1 MKIAIPFLA
10 IVFTLSALFYSIQ
23 NSIDQFGQSFAGYDR
38 LSNHRNNPAALQNSL
53 ISFDSPLA
61 CQQNAFYPS
70 DDSKQKLFQKDLC
83 DCATQWYASKYN
95 PDLQEVK
102 KACQMLQESG
112 GLDVACV
119 ESRIEVY
126 EPFTYDSYNNA
137 CKGSYSFVFVL
148 SDGTKQEEQWRD
160 IGVTFDEAK
169 FMCQMLSG
177 NQVVDTP
184 TPEFLNPPD
193 PGPNPGPNPNP
204 NPNPE
209 PSPIDPEILSILQSI
224 LGTPVIPITGAVA
237 GGLVAWVISMLS
249 GGRTVLPTA
258 PRPPTGGVRPGQ
270 VGPDGKVWSPGQG
283 WVTKSTYDYQQKWIQ
298 KGWRLNSQTGKLEV
312 QPGAIN
318 ERGKVWYKLPHA
330 MDEGDS
336 HNWVDKAKVEECER
350 NLAEGN
356 VWDRN
361 VGWKAPEDLKRR
373 YSDQD
378 AIHRR
383 SIIDNAAKNAQ
394 IQKDVQDASQKRLQE
409 YQDWLKQYE
418 HKEQILQ
425 NMDAAQDEF
434 RRQRAIDNK
443 LALKEFLLKSAAFPV
458 DGADAIGARM
468 CPSIGEIYQGAYDG
482 VKETASEIKEIYKE
496 TYQGAYDSAKEVA
509 SDLKEVYQGAYDGV
523 KEATSDLK
531 DLVYHDGVQ
540 EKLRKKLSGKI
551 SDWTTKF
558 TKNAASKYTESPIKK
573 QLFDTYGKPA
583 LQRAQGVGSTLK
595 DKAFEAAAGDF
606 PEKAVDLI
614 FDQAEKHP
622 ELIR

>member
-1 MKIAIPFLA
+1 MIPMKIPIPLLG

-70 DDSKQKLFQKDLC
+70 DNSKQKLFQKDLC

-394 IQKDVQDASQKRLQE
+394 IQKDVQDASQKRQEE
-409 YQDWLKQYE
+409 YQDWLKKYE
-418 HKEQILQ
+418 YKEQMPVKLTKL
-425 NMDAAQDEF
+425 NADMDAIDQDLKK
-434 RRQRAIDNK
+434 QNIYVTNK
-443 LALKEFLLKSAAFPV
+443 LQGDPTLIFQGLEVLTNGVWDSTIGNFTGSQGFTCGNYVDKTINPVTEAVKKQFPGAKVQQVVFEEKSTKNPSGFFGTLDSWNTENHTLIKVTIPDGPELAVDFHQQHPRAGERARRKWGAAKHP
-458 DGADAIGARM
+458 R
-468 CPSIGEIYQGAYDG
+468 QGAPCPINAI
-482 VKETASEIKEIYKE
+482 E
-496 TYQGAYDSAKEVA
+496 AK
-509 SDLKEVYQGAYDGV
+509 
-523 KEATSDLK
+523 
-531 DLVYHDGVQ
+531 
-540 EKLRKKLSGKI
+540 R
-551 SDWTTKF
+551 
-558 TKNAASKYTESPIKK
+558 
-573 QLFDTYGKPA
+573 
-583 LQRAQGVGSTLK
+583 
-595 DKAFEAAAGDF
+595 
-606 PEKAVDLI
+606 
-614 FDQAEKHP
+614 
-622 ELIR
+622 